1 MLIATTFWTRLVYSA
16 ANFLCGAAL
25 CFIMSEYKRSKK
37 LVLSLLFL
45 AALVGGLIFATLG
58 DALHVEEHA
67 WVEIICWIIAAFPIA
82 GTQLL
87 LDNDYFVRT
96 LMVIG
101 TQMNVVSLNIT
112 SMVYF
117 STHVFEH
124 DFISS
129 LCFGTGVYIV
139 IGTCYYFL
147 ARKVYIRVKHKTNPR
162 MPQWKL
168 LAAVPVIFLLLQGVI
183 LTVAEVRVSIY
194 YFSMILTIAVAM
206 LAVYFIMFYTFF
218 IFERMKRAS
227 EQAAALSMQN
237 ALWTQQVEQYKV
249 TVENT
254 RKARHDIRHHDAVL
268 SMLLESESY
277 DEAKEYLNRHMRS
290 IEKLS
295 PVSFCRHTGV
305 NAILYAFFESA
316 KSNGIEP
323 NIKAVVPEDIGFDI
337 VDLCGVIFNLS
348 ENALNACKK
357 IEEGDKSI
365 DISITYKTN
374 QLKVSVVNTCA
385 EEVMLVDG
393 HPVRK
398 NDVTGGVGT
407 HSVISIVEKYNGII
421 KYTNEGNLFKAQA
434 VLFDT
439 VP

>member
-1 MLIATTFWTRLVYSA
+1 MLVATTFWTRFAYAA
-16 ANFLCGAAL
+16 ANYMSGAVLA
-25 CFIMSEYKRSKK
+25 FIMSEYKRQKT
-37 LVLSLLFL
+37 LVLFLFL
-45 AALVGGLIFATLG
+45 LASLAGGAIFAALG
-58 DALHVEEHA
+58 DALHIENHA
-67 WVEIICWIIAAFPIA
+67 WVEIICWGIAAFPIMGA
-82 GTQLL
+82 QLL
-87 LDNDYFVRT
+87 LDNDYIMRSLVV
-96 LMVIG
+96 LG
-101 TQMNVVSLNIT
+101 TQMNVVSFTVT

-117 STHVFEH
+117 AQHVFQH

-139 IGTCYYFL
+139 MGTCYYFL
-147 ARKVYIRVKHKTNPR
+147 ARKIYIRVKHKTNPKT
-162 MPQWKL
+162 PQWKL
-168 LAAVPVIFLLLQGVI
+168 LAAVPAIFLLLQGVI
-183 LTVAEVRVSIY
+183 LTVPEVRASLY
-194 YFSMILTIAVAM
+194 YFAMILTIAIAM
-206 LAVYFIMFYTFF
+206 IAVYLMMFVTGF
-218 IFERMKRAS
+218 IFEEKHTIAS
-227 EQAAALSMQN
+227 KAATLAMQN

-249 TVENT
+249 SVENT
-254 RKARHDIRHHDAVL
+254 RKARHDMRHHDAVL

-290 IEKLS
+290 IEKLN

-316 KSNGIEP
+316 VAAGIEP
-323 NIKAVVPEDIGFDI
+323 DIKAVVPEDIGFDI